1 MLKKGPSS
9 IALRQCGSAPY
20 YGRATA
26 VVLADA
32 AVESA
37 PFYAAARLVRA
48 RALDALGDAAAARDA
63 YREYI
68 ARAAQSDAQGIATA
82 LARVDALGR

>member
-1 MLKKGPSS
+1 
-9 IALRQCGSAPY
+9 
-20 YGRATA
+20 
-26 VVLADA
+26 
-32 AVESA
+32 
-37 PFYAAARLVRA
+37 VRA

-68 ARAAQSDAQGIATA
+68 ARASQSDAQGIATA

>member
-1 MLKKGPSS
+1 MRMILLGSRLAPSG
-9 IALRQCGSAPY
+9 ADPY
-20 YGRATA
+20 SGRATA
-26 VVLADA
+26 LVLADA

-48 RALDALGDAAAARDA
+48 RSLDALGDASAARDA

-68 ARAAQSDAQGIATA
+68 ARASQSDAQGIATA
-82 LARVDALGR
+82 VARVDALER